1 MANPFLVG
9 DATSTFS
16 DGNSTFNPFLTSTS
30 TTESEHH
37 KENPFFSTFS
47 SSSSVQDN
55 TNPFLAF
62 SQNTEVAQPVAD
74 LLGINEKSH
83 ITVVEDAS
91 KIKPPPPRPAPPKR
105 PPPRPT
111 PPSND
116 AKELILSVTGEMD
129 ATSLHLL
136 DRLGKTPSPTPM
148 RDLLSPSPTPTAD
161 LLGCEDLQPP
171 ISSESSSFFDQQ
183 PDTTNIPPGTKPE
196 RPQLPPK
203 IDFLMDDLLEDV
215 PIDEGIQHIKDSM
228 QDKTSSVSENQPIT
242 SGEPKTASR
251 KSSSE
256 FIPAV
261 RRLSHDVTESRK
273 IMPDLSKIADRRKS
287 DIGHFAPLLPS
298 RKPTSQ
304 SNQSLEN
311 KSDDTIQEINELEDR
326 SKIEVSHNI
335 SKNSLLTTEKVYEQ
349 NEQVQMISEPPIEL
363 NTTWKEE
370 KNGLDFESQQLIESS
385 KQFNINPSTENIET
399 NDTKLIRSP
408 SELSPFELTAKEDLL
423 NSTLDENISTA
434 SSETIITT
442 TDGIVNQK
450 SIDNY
455 DTKPITTVSDSSQ
468 FQEILPQKTSFNTA
482 VEAPEKIT
490 SSLFDSQ
497 DPQQLDP
504 VKPTVTIVSESFPTP
519 TDKDEFDAFAAK
531 FDDSLTDFNASE
543 GAFDAFGGVSE
554 GTFDDATTGFGT
566 DDNFDSFLSTQQIP
580 SAPQSTPA
588 RVTRNNSGE
597 SLDEN
602 DFNVFIR

>member
-9 DATSTFS
+9 DATSTFP

-30 TTESEHH
+30 TTELESHND
-37 KENPFFSTFS
+37 NPFFSTFS
-47 SSSSVQDN
+47 SSNSVQDN
-55 TNPFLAF
+55 TNPFLSF

-74 LLGINEKSH
+74 LLGINEKPH
-83 ITVVEDAS
+83 TTVVEDAS

-171 ISSESSSFFDQQ
+171 ISSESSTFFDQQ
-183 PDTTNIPPGTKPE
+183 PDTTNIPSGTKPG

-215 PIDEGIQHIKDSM
+215 PIDEDIHHIKDSM
-228 QDKTSSVSENQPIT
+228 QNKTSSISENQPKT
-242 SGEPKTASR
+242 SDESKTASR
-251 KSSSE
+251 KSSNE
-256 FIPAV
+256 IIPPV

-287 DIGHFAPLLPS
+287 DIGHFAPTLPS

-311 KSDDTIQEINELEDR
+311 KSDDIIQEINELEDK
-326 SKIEVSHNI
+326 SKIEVSHNV
-335 SKNSLLTTEKVYEQ
+335 SKNSLLSTEKVYEQ
-349 NEQVQMISEPPIEL
+349 KEQVNMTSEPPIEL
-363 NTTWKEE
+363 NTTWNEE
-370 KNGLDFESQQLIESS
+370 KNGLDFESQQQIESS
-385 KQFNINPSTENIET
+385 NQFNVNPPTENIET
-399 NDTKLIRSP
+399 NDTKLTQSP
-408 SELSPFELTAKEDLL
+408 SDFSPIELTAKKDLL
-423 NSTLDENISTA
+423 NIILDENVSAA

-442 TDGIVNQK
+442 TDGIVKQK
-450 SIDNY
+450 SIDMY
-455 DTKPITTVSDSSQ
+455 DTKLIHTVPDSSS
-468 FQEILPQKTSFNTA
+468 FQEISPQETSFNT
-482 VEAPEKIT
+482 VFEASEKIT

-497 DPQQLDP
+497 EPKQLDS
-504 VKPTVTIVSESFPTP
+504 VKPTVTTESFPT
-519 TDKDEFDAFAAK
+519 TSDNDAFDAFAAK
-531 FDDSLTDFNASE
+531 FDDSLTDFNASG

-554 GTFDDATTGFGT
+554 GTFVDTTTGFGT